1 VRRDVVVGPARRAS
15 SARVAPPVDAAVA
28 VAVARGRDRRDRA
41 VVAVS
46 RHDDARAMGGVT
58 TSTTRERAESSE
70 VVMTEEDEKRFRR
83 RRMI

>member
-28 VAVARGRDRRDRA
+28 VVRGRDRRDRA

-83 RRMI
+83 RQMI